1 MPDEQISVRLA
12 SPEETD
18 RLGDTI
24 GSLYRSVFSQEPFLG
39 TEDEFVEQRA
49 SFDELALQPGFQLAV
64 ALDGERYVG
73 FAYGFLLLPGS
84 TWWDD
89 IAEELSREFT
99 TETGSRTF
107 ALLDFGV
114 LPAYRGTGTGRSLHD
129 CVLAASGAQRAT
141 LTVQVKAPETQA
153 IYRHWGWHRV
163 AERPGFLGG
172 VPAAFDVYLLPS
184 IRAVLVTSRSRRTS
198 GTGFG

>member
-1 MPDEQISVRLA
+1 MPEEPITVRLA

-18 RLGDTI
+18 TLGDTI
-24 GSLYRSVFSQEPFLG
+24 GSLYRRVFSQEPFLG
-39 TEDEFVEQRA
+39 TEDEFIEQRA

-64 ALDGERYVG
+64 ALDGEHCVG

-84 TWWDD
+84 RWWEG
-89 IAEELSREFT
+89 ISAELSREFT
-99 TETGSRTF
+99 TETGTRTF

-114 LPAYRGTGTGRSLHD
+114 LRGYGGTGSGRSLHE

-153 IYRHWGWHRV
+153 IYQHWGWQRV
-163 AERPGFLGG
+163 AERSGFIGG
-172 VPAAFDVYLLPS
+172 LPAAFDVYLLPS
-184 IRAVLVTSRSRRTS
+184 IDQRAGVRPRP
-198 GTGFG
+198 